1 VGYSIQFNTPLR
13 YPGGKRK
20 LTDFIKLVFEQ
31 NGLLDGEYAEPYAG
45 GAAIAMTLLVHSYA
59 ARVHLNDIDYGVH
72 AFWRSM
78 VDEPEAFMQK
88 IRDTRITMAEWR
100 RQRAIHQDARNHTPL
115 QVGFATFFLNRTN
128 RSGIIWGGVIGG
140 KNQTGP
146 WKINARFVKK
156 DLIKRIEKIALY
168 RSRIRLYNQDAR
180 QFIKGTLPTLPT
192 KALVYLDPPYYV
204 KGGELYENHY
214 QHADHV
220 QIAQLVTTQIKQPWI
235 VSYDHAPAIQK
246 LYRRWRYKGAEL
258 MFFSPKLVIP
268 DVRNPARL
276 KEAA

>member
-1 VGYSIQFNTPLR
+1 MDRSLSAPLR
-13 YPGGKRK
+13 HGDPG
-20 LTDFIKLVFEQ
+20 VA
-31 NGLLDGEYAEPYAG
+31 NLLHER
-45 GAAIAMTLLVHSYA
+45 L
-59 ARVHLNDIDYGVH
+59 R
-72 AFWRSM
+72 
-78 VDEPEAFMQK
+78 
-88 IRDTRITMAEWR
+88 
-100 RQRAIHQDARNHTPL
+100 
-115 QVGFATFFLNRTN
+115 
-128 RSGIIWGGVIGG
+128 
-140 KNQTGP
+140 
-146 WKINARFVKK
+146 K

-246 LYRRWRYKGAEL
+246 LYRRWRSITYGISYSARDRYKGAEL